1 MRSALPVTTA
11 TLIFVITAPALAVE
25 DPIDYPGKDPTIRLE
40 VLGTYRG
47 NAYNSGSSIEPAAY
61 DPIKKRLF
69 VVSQDRGGV
78 DVIDIRDPST
88 PQKIGPDPAVS
99 EINVSN
105 IGLPAFVAVKGRI
118 VAVALENTV
127 QTDPGYVAFFDLN
140 HLTLTDPDDTDD
152 PVAVVQVGAQ
162 PSMVTFTP
170 NGRYVVVASSGE
182 ANDEYII
189 DPSGSISII
198 ELRRRGH
205 QLTTSVITDN
215 FSSFNDQEED
225 LRASGVRI
233 FGPNA
238 TVSQDLEPQSIAVS
252 DDSRTAWV
260 TMPTNNALAVVD
272 IKAAAVVDILPFGY
286 KDHSVEG
293 NGLDASDQDGGISIR
308 TWPVQGIYQ
317 PDVLAA
323 YRAFGKTY
331 LVTPNEG
338 NPRNTTGFSERVRV
352 RDLTLDPTA
361 FPNAADLKSNANLG
375 RLRVTNVQGDTDGE
389 YPVDFEELYSFGG
402 RSFAI
407 WTTDAELVFDS
418 GDDFEQ
424 ITDEA
429 VKDKDGNSFFNS
441 EDNNNAFDSRSD
453 DGGPEVEAVAVG
465 RVGLRQYAFIILEQV
480 GGVMVYDITHP
491 QEPRF
496 QLYFNNRDFSVDPGE
511 EDSDGNPV
519 VCGDDPRVGD
529 CPLAGDL
536 GPEGVLFI
544 PRWRSPIRAPL
555 LVMTHEIS
563 DTTTILKIERNR

>member
-1 MRSALPVTTA
+1 MKSVMPVTTA
-11 TLIFVITAPALAVE
+11 LLSFAVCAGAVALE
-25 DPIDYPGKDPTIRLE
+25 PIVHEGDGPTIRLD

-61 DPIKKRLF
+61 DPLQKRLF
-69 VVSQDRGGV
+69 VVSEDRGGV

-88 PQKIGPDPAVS
+88 PQKIGPDPDTS
-99 EINVSN
+99 EIDVSTL
-105 IGLPAFVAVKGRI
+105 GVPVFVAVKGRI

-127 QTDPGYVAFFDLN
+127 QTDPGSVAFFDLKD
-140 HLTLTDPDDTDD
+140 LVLTDPDDPDD
-152 PVAVVQVGAQ
+152 PIEVVQVGAQ

-182 ANDEYII
+182 ANDEYTI

-205 QLTTSVITDN
+205 QLMTSVTTDD
-215 FSSFNDQEED
+215 FSSFNDQVDE

-238 TVSQDLEPQSIAVS
+238 TVSQDLEPQSTAVS
-252 DDSRTAWV
+252 RDSRTAWV

-272 IKAAAVVDILPFGY
+272 LKAAEVVDILSFGY
-286 KDHSVEG
+286 KDHSIEG
-293 NGLDASDQDGGISIR
+293 NGLDASDDDDAINIQ
-308 TWPVQGIYQ
+308 TWPVQGIYE

-323 YRAFGKTY
+323 YRAFGQTY

-338 NPRNTTGFSERVRV
+338 NPRNTSGFTERARV
-352 RDLTLDPTA
+352 RDLSLDPTK
-361 FPNAADLKSNANLG
+361 FPDAAELQLNENLG
-375 RLRVTNVQGDTDGE
+375 RLRVTNVQGDVDGDG
-389 YPVDFEELYSFGG
+389 DFDELFSFGG

-407 WTTDAELVFDS
+407 WTTDAEFVFDS

-424 ITDEA
+424 ITAEA
-429 VKDKDGNSFFNS
+429 VKDKDGNSYFNS
-441 EDNNNAFDSRSD
+441 EDNNNSFDARSD

-480 GGVMVYDITHP
+480 GGVMVYDITDPENP
-491 QEPRF
+491 QF
-496 QLYFNNRDFSVDPGE
+496 QLYFNNRDFSV
-511 EDSDGNPV
+511 NPRNM
-519 VCGDDPRVGD
+519 CEGRDPREPECV
-529 CPLAGDL
+529 AVGDL

-544 PRWRSPIRAPL
+544 PSLRSPIRAPL
-555 LVMTHEIS
+555 LVMSHEIS
-563 DTTTILKIERNR
+563 DSTTILKIERTR